1 MTRRFFV
8 IPTVFLTMLLSF
20 GALAQSAKPVPDNPD
35 LIAAD
40 QLYKAGKF
48 AQAAEKYQA
57 LLKIDAQLVPAE
69 AGLIESLLHEQKI
82 DEASAEAVK
91 ALGAQPN
98 SAALLAALGDVQF
111 RLAKMAEAEMSYFKA
126 LQIDKRDL
134 RACLG
139 LVRLYRAYS
148 LYRKAYNA
156 LKVAHQIAPND
167 PEVQRLWF
175 NRLSRPERIA
185 AIEAY
190 LAGPHPDDPEETQSL
205 HHYLDFLKATV
216 DKPVHACRLVSKV
229 EQTDTQLQRMFRDP
243 RHIMGYSLPVK
254 LNDRNTHLLLDTG
267 ASGILIGRKS
277 AEKAGLTRISDI
289 RVWGIGD
296 KGAQNGY
303 LAVADHIRIGE
314 LEFAD
319 CVVTVSDRTPL
330 TDEDGLV
337 GSDVFSS
344 YLIDIDFPAEKLKL
358 SPLPKRP
365 DEKAAPTALNSEGE
379 SSSNREDDSDEPAA
393 DQKAQ
398 STGDAS
404 KTAKTTPEPRLPKDR
419 YVAPEMKSWSPVFH
433 FGHELLIETEV
444 NDSKPMLFL
453 IDTGANIN
461 FLSIRAGRQVTKI
474 NSDPW
479 AHVGGI
485 SGTVAKVYRANKAT
499 LRFSRFSKDDQ
510 DVMTFDLSN
519 LCRNTGTEVSGI
531 LGFEVLGMLHVKIDY
546 RDGLVDF
553 VYEPAKWQIH

>member
-8 IPTVFLTMLLSF
+8 ILTVFLTMLLSF
-20 GALAQSAKPVPDNPD
+20 GVLAQDAKAAPDNPD

-40 QLYKAGKF
+40 QLYKAGRF
-48 AQAAEKYQA
+48 AEAAEKYQA
-57 LLKIDAQLVPAE
+57 LLKIDAKLMPAE

-98 SAALLAALGDVQF
+98 SAALLAAMGDVQF

-148 LYRKAYNA
+148 LYRKAYDA

-229 EQTDTQLQRMFRDP
+229 EQTDSNLQRMFRDP

-267 ASGILIGRKS
+267 AGGILIGRKS

-289 RVWGIGD
+289 RYRGIGD
-296 KGAQNGY
+296 KGPQSGY
-303 LAVADHIRIGE
+303 AAVADHIQIGE

-319 CVVTVSDRTPL
+319 CIVRVTDQASIA
-330 TDEDGLV
+330 DEDGLI
-337 GSDVFSS
+337 GANVFSS

-365 DEKAAPTALNSEGE
+365 DETVAPTALNSEGE
-379 SSSNREDDSDEPAA
+379 SRANPDDDTDKAVA

-398 STGDAS
+398 STGEAS
-404 KTAKTTPEPRLPKDR
+404 KTVKAAPAPSLPKDR

-453 IDTGANIN
+453 IDTGAARNL
-461 FLSIRAGRQVTKI
+461 LSIRAAREVTKI
-474 NSDPW
+474 SSDPH
-479 AHVGGI
+479 ARVKGL
-485 SGTVAKVYRANKAT
+485 SGSVADVYRADRAT
-499 LRFSRFSKDDQ
+499 LQFSRFSQKALN
-510 DVMTFDLSN
+510 VVTFDLSN
-519 LCRNTGTEVSGI
+519 FSKNTGTELSGI
-531 LGFEVLGMLHVKIDY
+531 LGFEVLRMLHVKIDY

-553 VYEPAKWQIH
+553 VYEPAKWQLH